1 MRYLHT
7 LKVRYVLVHNV
18 HYASL
23 RSKQTQLTNPVTNSR
38 VAIWEINPSL
48 YRGKQSTCAQ
58 IEHI

>member
-1 MRYLHT
+1 
-7 LKVRYVLVHNV
+7 VHNV

-38 VAIWEINPSL
+38 VAIWVINPSL